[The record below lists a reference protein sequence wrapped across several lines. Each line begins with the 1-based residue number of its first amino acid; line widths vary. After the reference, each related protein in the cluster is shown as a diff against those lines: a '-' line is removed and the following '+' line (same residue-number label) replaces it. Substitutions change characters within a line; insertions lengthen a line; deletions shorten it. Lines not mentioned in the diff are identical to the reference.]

1 VRQRSSDPI
10 EELRHADP
18 VGLGWPPSASK
29 ARVWARI
36 QEATMEDITQ
46 GRRARRRLA
55 FGLVAIASAAV
66 ILAVAVRGVTAPN
79 PQPGPGIGSCIETY
93 TISALANR
101 DFAIDGTVAVI
112 DGDAVT
118 FAVNEVFAGDVGE
131 MLALTATGMTGA
143 AVTSAGDTTLTM
155 GERYLVAG
163 DGAYAWGCGFTQPYD
178 VLVAAE
184 WAEAL
189 Q

>member
-1 VRQRSSDPI
+1 
-10 EELRHADP
+10 
-18 VGLGWPPSASK
+18 
-29 ARVWARI
+29 
-36 QEATMEDITQ
+36 MEDSTH
-46 GRRARRRLA
+46 GRRARRRIAL
-55 FGLVAIASAAV
+55 GLVGIASAAAI
-66 ILAVAVRGVTAPN
+66 ILAVVARDAAAPD

-93 TISALANR
+93 TISALAKR
-101 DFAIDGTVAVI
+101 DFAIDGTVTVI

-118 FAVNEVFAGDVGE
+118 FAVNEIFAGDVGE
-131 MLALTATGMTGA
+131 TLALTATGMTGA